1 MMRRS
6 APARALLIAFV
17 SGFGV
22 VLVHAPFAS
31 AQCAMCGAAAAS
43 SRGVARG
50 LAFSIFFLLGT
61 LFLLVSWL
69 VVLVLRS
76 RGGARTAPDAPASVG
91 TAPSI
96 APAPLPT
103 GHAPARK

>member
-1 MMRRS
+1 
-6 APARALLIAFV
+6 
-17 SGFGV
+17 
-22 VLVHAPFAS
+22 
-31 AQCAMCGAAAAS
+31 MCGAAAAS

-61 LFLLVSWL
+61 LFLVVSWL

-76 RGGARTAPDAPASVG
+76 RRGSRTASDAQDAAG

-96 APAPLPT
+96 TPAPLPT
-103 GHAPARK
+103 GHAPARE

>member
-6 APARALLIAFV
+6 ARARFLFAPAFVIGALLARP
-17 SGFGV
+17 SAA
-22 VLVHAPFAS
+22 L

-61 LFLLVSWL
+61 LFLVVGWL
-69 VVLVLRS
+69 VVLVLRAQAL
-76 RGGARTAPDAPASVG
+76 ARKTSDTAARERE
-91 TAPSI
+91 APSI
-96 APAPLPT
+96 SAASLPT
-103 GHAPARK
+103 GHAPAEK

>member
-6 APARALLIAFV
+6 ALARFLFALAFVIGALLARP
-17 SGFGV
+17 SAA
-22 VLVHAPFAS
+22 L

-61 LFLLVSWL
+61 LFLVV
-69 VVLVLRS
+69 VVLRAQAL
-76 RGGARTAPDAPASVG
+76 ARKSSDTAARERE
-91 TAPSI
+91 APSI
-96 APAPLPT
+96 SAASLPT
-103 GHAPARK
+103 GHAPAEK